1 MYIISITDFTLDHE
15 DTWPE
20 DRFVSRYSIRENS
33 TGELY
38 CETLNYVFVEL
49 PRFRKA
55 LQRKSAVAEKWA
67 FVFNNITNLTEV
79 PEELSEKYFRKL
91 FESAK
96 IANFTTDEQMSYIES
111 QKMKYDYENVLEYA
125 VEQATEKGF
134 SEGEAKGRMEG
145 KSEGEQRE
153 KRRTA
158 KQLFTEGMDISFV
171 SRITGLSISDLSALQ

>member
-1 MYIISITDFTLDHE
+1 M
-15 DTWPE
+15 
-20 DRFVSRYSIRENS
+20 
-33 TGELY
+33 
-38 CETLNYVFVEL
+38 
-49 PRFRKA
+49 
-55 LQRKSAVAEKWA
+55 
-67 FVFNNITNLTEV
+67 
-79 PEELSEKYFRKL
+79 SEKYFQKL

-145 KSEGEQRE
+145 MAEGRAEGKAEGKSEGEQSE

>member
-1 MYIISITDFTLDHE
+1 MRCS
-15 DTWPE
+15 PSQ
-20 DRFVSRYSIRENS
+20 V
-33 TGELY
+33 GG
-38 CETLNYVFVEL
+38 
-49 PRFRKA
+49 
-55 LQRKSAVAEKWA
+55 
-67 FVFNNITNLTEV
+67 FNNITNLTEV
-79 PEELSEKYFRKL
+79 PEELSEKYFQKL

-145 KSEGEQRE
+145 KSEGEQSE